1 MTLGMHASYITV
13 LSAVEPANSTAAGSG
28 FTHAISSCQVAIQT
42 EERDLPASGSKMRRQ
57 FRGQSAS
64 SSVHIPCSRE
74 RRPVAAEHYRQVAA
88 PRVGCYGAG
97 LTRSWRA
104 RNPRGY

>member
-42 EERDLPASGSKMRRQ
+42 EERDLPASGSKMRR
-57 FRGQSAS
+57 
-64 SSVHIPCSRE
+64 
-74 RRPVAAEHYRQVAA
+74 
-88 PRVGCYGAG
+88 
-97 LTRSWRA
+97 
-104 RNPRGY
+104 